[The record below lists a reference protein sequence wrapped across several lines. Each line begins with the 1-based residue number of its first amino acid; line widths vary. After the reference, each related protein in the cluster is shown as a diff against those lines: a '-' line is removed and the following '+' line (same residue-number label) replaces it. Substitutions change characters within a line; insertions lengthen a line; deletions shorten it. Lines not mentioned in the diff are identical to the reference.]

1 MKHVEVG
8 YCDTYVNDCGTR
20 GEVSTIAYPMSS
32 LMKRTE
38 KKAPTIEYSG
48 KISGEEPPYRLLST
62 EKIDIAQGA
71 YRSEVI

>member
-1 MKHVEVG
+1 M
-8 YCDTYVNDCGTR
+8 T
-20 GEVSTIAYPMSS
+20 
-32 LMKRTE
+32 RTE